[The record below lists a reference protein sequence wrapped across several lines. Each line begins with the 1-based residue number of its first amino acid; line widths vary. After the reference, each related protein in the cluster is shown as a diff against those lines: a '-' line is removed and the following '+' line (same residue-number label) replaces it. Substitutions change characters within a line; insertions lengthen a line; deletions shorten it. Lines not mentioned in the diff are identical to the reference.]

1 MQETVSEHM
10 AHTMYSAELAKQA
23 ADKRKSEVNTQT
35 LEEETPVAPV
45 APVAAVAAATEEVAM
60 EDELPSRGRQ
70 DGESKYARIGSF
82 DDEPQDPEL
91 AAAIMNRSQG
101 PKQGQGDGEDGPPMM
116 NSGSKAK
123 PGTNTDVMALAKQM
137 EKGR

>member
-1 MQETVSEHM
+1 MLSCRP
-10 AHTMYSAELAKQA
+10 
-23 ADKRKSEVNTQT
+23 DQT
-35 LEEETPVAPV
+35 
-45 APVAAVAAATEEVAM
+45 
-60 EDELPSRGRQ
+60 RQ
-70 DGESKYARIGSF
+70 NDQVDQ
-82 DDEPQDPEL
+82 DDQHDQDPEL

>member
-1 MQETVSEHM
+1 M

-35 LEEETPVAPV
+35 PEGEALSAPV
-45 APVAAVAAATEEVAM
+45 IEATEAVGV

-70 DGESKYARIGSF
+70 DGDSKYARIGAF
-82 DDEPQDPEL
+82 DDEQQDQDPEL